1 MIGRIWTVAR
11 RELSS
16 YFDHATA
23 YILLVVFLGLNFF
36 FFFRDAF
43 LIGEASLRPM
53 MGLLPWFLLFFVP
66 AVCMRTL
73 AEERQA
79 GTLELVLSQP
89 ISVVEFLLGKFLGVY
104 LFLIIAMAA
113 TLGVPL
119 GMSLGA
125 DLQAGVIVAQ
135 YVGSAF
141 LIGAMVSIGLW
152 ASSLTGNQVTAFILG
167 VTIMF
172 ALFMIGFEAVA
183 LGLPGPLSTVAAR
196 LGILGHFESVAR
208 GVIDLRDVLYFA
220 AVTAAFLSL
229 TYASLMRPRLSRER
243 ETYRRLQI
251 GTLGLVGFAIFAA
264 LAGGQ
269 LRGRLDL
276 TPGKVYTLSEPT
288 RDLLQALDD
297 LVTIRFFRSDQLPPA
312 YAPLRRDI
320 EDLLR
325 DFDAVG
331 GGNLNLVQLSPDDDP
346 DIEEEANA
354 LRIEPARF
362 NVVGEGELTT
372 REGYLGIAVQ
382 YAGESEVIPLIQR
395 AEDLEYRL
403 ASMIR
408 GLVVERPPRVAL
420 LTGHGEL
427 SAQNQMQIAMQRLG
441 SEYEVET
448 LLVDSTTLEIS
459 DSVDVLIVPGPTS
472 PLRPEEGNLIRRHL
486 EAGGNLFLFMGGTQP
501 NPQTQQ
507 AGPAFHPVLDS
518 LLSEQGLTIPPTLAY
533 DIESNEVVQMS
544 GGGAGFVI
552 TPYPLWMI
560 AQPASDHIVVR
571 GLAGVPM
578 HWASP
583 VTWEGADSARVTPL
597 LSTTRFAG
605 QLRTPVSIAADQAW
619 DDLVAPE
626 FLEGQ
631 TLAVAVTGETGGRMI
646 VAGTPNFITD
656 NTVRQSSQ
664 GVGGLIFFQNAVDW
678 LAQDEALITIRSKDR
693 SPPQLLFDS
702 EIERD
707 LVRYGNLV
715 GVPVLFV
722 LFGMLRLAHRKKN
735 QLRIYETGGAM
746 V

>member
-1 MIGRIWTVAR
+1 MIGRIWNVAR
-11 RELSS
+11 RELAS

-23 YILLVVFLGLNFF
+23 YILLVVFLGLAFF
-36 FFFRDAF
+36 FFFRDAY

-104 LFLIIAMAA
+104 LFLLITLAA
-113 TLGVPL
+113 TLGLPL
-119 GMSLGA
+119 GLSLGA

-141 LIGAMVSIGLW
+141 LIAAMVAVGVW
-152 ASSLTGNQVTAFILG
+152 ASSLTQNQVTAFILG

-172 ALFMIGFEAVA
+172 ALFLIGFEAVS
-183 LGLPGPLSTVAAR
+183 LGLPGPLSAAAAR

-229 TYASLMRPRLSRER
+229 TYGSLMRPRLSRGR
-243 ETYRRLQI
+243 EAYRRLRI
-251 GTLGLVGFAIFAA
+251 GTLGLVGLAIFAA

-276 TPGKVYTLSEPT
+276 TPGQVYTLSEPT
-288 RDLLQALDD
+288 RDLLRGLDD
-297 LVTIRFFRSDQLPPA
+297 LVTITFFRSDRLPPA

-320 EDLLR
+320 EDLVR

-331 GGNLNLVQLSPDDDP
+331 GGNVNLVQISPDDDA
-346 DIEEEANA
+346 DVEEEAR
-354 LRIEPARF
+354 LLGIQPARF

-382 YAGESEVIPLIQR
+382 YAGENEVIPLVQR

-403 ASMIR
+403 SSMIR
-408 GLVVERPPRVAL
+408 ALVAERRPRVAL

-427 SAQNQMQIAMQRLG
+427 SARNQMQIGVERLS

-448 LLVDSTTLEIS
+448 LLVDSTTTAIS
-459 DSVDVLIVPGPTS
+459 DSVDVVIIPGPS
-472 PLRPEEGNLIRRHL
+472 APLRPEEGTLLRTYM
-486 EAGGNLFLFMGGTQP
+486 EGGGSLFLLMGGTQP
-501 NPQTQQ
+501 NAQAQQ

-518 LLSEQGLTIPPTLAY
+518 LLADAGISIPKTLAY
-533 DIESNEVVQMS
+533 DMESNEVVQMS

-560 AQPASDHIVVR
+560 AQPASEHIVVR
-571 GLAGVPM
+571 DLGAVPM

-583 VTWEGADSARVTPL
+583 VTYDAADSARVAPL

-605 QLRTPVSIAADQAW
+605 QLRTPVSIAADQDWNA
-619 DDLVAPE
+619 LVAPE
-626 FLEGQ
+626 FLEPQ

-646 VAGTPNFITD
+646 VAGTPNLITD
-656 NTVRQSSQ
+656 NTVQRSSQ
-664 GVGGLIFFQNAVDW
+664 GVGGLIFFQNAIDW

-702 EIERD
+702 DLERD

-722 LFGMLRLAHRKKN
+722 LFGMLRLARRKKH
-735 QLRIYETGGAM
+735 QLRTYEPGGAI